1 MREEKSASRAIPWRQ
16 YSQKQ
21 TWEQRQDPGH
31 DGGQASP
38 RCPLSWASEV
48 GGPHP
53 KQTALG
59 NVGCGQELLTVSGAS
74 PGPGD
79 TAPEP

>member
-1 MREEKSASRAIPWRQ
+1 MAIPWRQ

-48 GGPHP
+48 GAHTPSEQHLGTWSVARSCQQCLEHL
-53 KQTALG
+53 QALETQPL
-59 NVGCGQELLTVSGAS
+59 NLIPYSWVQ
-74 PGPGD
+74 
-79 TAPEP
+79 